1 MKSELN
7 KLLKNAQAEIEKV
20 KDSKLLESLRVKYL
34 GKKGPLKA
42 ILNKL
47 GGLNPEKRKEIGQL
61 ANSIK
66 SKIAA
71 FIDEAGAKI
80 EKRLRNAKLRQGV
93 ADASVSTSIPE
104 MGYNHPITMVSNKM
118 INIFKNM
125 GYSVEEG
132 PELEEEFYNFEAL
145 NIPTHHP
152 ARDDHDSF
160 YIEGESGKLLRTH
173 TSPVQARVM
182 QNRKPPLAIVVPG
195 RCYRRDEIDATHSH
209 TFYQMEGLVVDENI
223 TFADLKGAL
232 LTWAQLMFGEET
244 KIRLRPDF
252 FPFTE
257 PSAELAVT
265 CPVCHGSGCRIC
277 KKTGWIE
284 IGGCGIVDPEV
295 FKAVNYDAEK
305 VSGFAFGMGLERI
318 AMVVYGITD
327 IRYFYEND
335 LRLLEQFVK

>member
-7 KLLKNAQAEIEKV
+7 KLLKNAQVEIEKV
-20 KDSKLLESLRVKYL
+20 KDAKLLESLRVKYL

-42 ILNKL
+42 ILSKL
-47 GGLNPEKRKEIGQL
+47 GGLKPEERKAMGQL
-61 ANSIK
+61 ANTIK
-66 SKIAA
+66 NNIAA
-71 FIDEAGAKI
+71 FIDEANTKI
-80 EKRLRNAKLRQGV
+80 EKRLRNAKLKQGV
-93 ADASVSTSIPE
+93 ADASVSTSIPNL
-104 MGYNHPITMVSNKM
+104 GYNHPITLVRDKMV
-118 INIFKNM
+118 NIFKSM

-132 PELEEEFYNFEAL
+132 PELEEEFYNFDAL
-145 NIPTHHP
+145 NIPPHHP

-160 YIEGESGKLLRTH
+160 YIEEGKLLRTH

-182 QNRKPPLAIVVPG
+182 QKRKPPLAIVVPG

-209 TFYQMEGLVVDENI
+209 TFHQMEGLVVDKNI
-223 TFADLKGAL
+223 TFADLKGTL

-265 CPVCHGSGCRIC
+265 CPVCHGSGCRVC

-284 IGGCGIVDPEV
+284 IAGCGMVDPEV

-335 LRLLEQFVK
+335 LRLLEQFIK